1 MTFYKCT
8 NNRFKIPK
16 SVKNS
21 VDRMSVRMKIS
32 VVGDG
37 MLADGTLYHRQLSVV
52 EFQPNNGIV
61 KEISVDEIT
70 IKGLSGYTNSYIRDT
85 RSR

>member
-1 MTFYKCT
+1 MTFYKST

-61 KEISVDEIT
+61 KENCVDEIK
-70 IKGLSGYTNSYIRDT
+70 IKGLSGYTN
-85 RSR
+85 